1 MEGHKGEGLLQNMFS
16 YNGYAAKCV
25 KDVYNPD
32 PSESPKTTVK
42 IVSNVKNNRRQK
54 QSRSHRE
61 RQTFRDR
68 LFSSPRRAR
77 WDNLNNIARGG
88 LKSLHL

>member
-32 PSESPKTTVK
+32 PSEPPKTTFEK
-42 IVSNVKNNRRQK
+42 RITENEHEK
-54 QSRSHRE
+54 HGE
-61 RQTFRDR
+61 R
-68 LFSSPRRAR
+68 LS
-77 WDNLNNIARGG
+77 
-88 LKSLHL
+88 